1 MSQATSAEFWGGLFD
16 GVEGSMRPNPKRTA
30 PFAHLLLR
38 TVEAGLVTPELLE
51 IYAGSAVSI
60 FQFRRRLMSLL
71 EHVYTEPRGA
81 PAKAVLPMSAP
92 LKDELLAVCVLL
104 PQAFIDF
111 RTQGA
116 PLVVASDASSSAEAA
131 VSAPLLPDVSSE
143 LCRHG
148 LQKGLWS
155 RLLKPT
161 DALLRERG
169 QLADDEQLPSGTYV
183 SHPLWETMSKSLRFS
198 SFGKVRKARKR
209 RHINIGEMRAAI
221 AAEARVGRLWPNS
234 RCAHLMDSQVAIAAL
249 MKGRSSS
256 PSLNIELR
264 KSLGAHLGYNVR
276 PSFGFL
282 KTHLNPSDDP
292 TWGKAVRGPCED
304 PPDWLRELLLGNFEP
319 ADAHLARCGMHLEQ
333 LAELPPAEELLP
345 GCPSA
350 RCPKE
355 GSRRKSR

>member
-1 MSQATSAEFWGGLFD
+1 M
-16 GVEGSMRPNPKRTA
+16 
-30 PFAHLLLR
+30 
-38 TVEAGLVTPELLE
+38 TPELLE

-111 RTQGA
+111 
-116 PLVVASDASSSAEAA
+116 LASDASSSAEAA

-209 RHINIGEMRAAI
+209 RHINIREMRAAI
-221 AAEARVGRLWPNS
+221 AAETPAGRLWPNS
-234 RCAHLMDSQVAIAAL
+234 RYAHLMDSQKL
-249 MKGRSSS
+249 
-256 PSLNIELR
+256 
-264 KSLGAHLGYNVR
+264 
-276 PSFGFL
+276 
-282 KTHLNPSDDP
+282 
-292 TWGKAVRGPCED
+292 
-304 PPDWLRELLLGNFEP
+304 
-319 ADAHLARCGMHLEQ
+319 Q
-333 LAELPPAEELLP
+333 
-345 GCPSA
+345 
-350 RCPKE
+350 
-355 GSRRKSR
+355 

>member
-1 MSQATSAEFWGGLFD
+1 M
-16 GVEGSMRPNPKRTA
+16 
-30 PFAHLLLR
+30 
-38 TVEAGLVTPELLE
+38 TPELLE

-60 FQFRRRLMSLL
+60 LQFRRRLMSLL

-111 RTQGA
+111 RTQRA

-221 AAEARVGRLWPNS
+221 AAETPAGRLWPNS
-234 RCAHLMDSQVAIAAL
+234 RYAHLMDSQKL
-249 MKGRSSS
+249 
-256 PSLNIELR
+256 
-264 KSLGAHLGYNVR
+264 
-276 PSFGFL
+276 
-282 KTHLNPSDDP
+282 
-292 TWGKAVRGPCED
+292 
-304 PPDWLRELLLGNFEP
+304 
-319 ADAHLARCGMHLEQ
+319 Q
-333 LAELPPAEELLP
+333 
-345 GCPSA
+345 
-350 RCPKE
+350 
-355 GSRRKSR
+355 